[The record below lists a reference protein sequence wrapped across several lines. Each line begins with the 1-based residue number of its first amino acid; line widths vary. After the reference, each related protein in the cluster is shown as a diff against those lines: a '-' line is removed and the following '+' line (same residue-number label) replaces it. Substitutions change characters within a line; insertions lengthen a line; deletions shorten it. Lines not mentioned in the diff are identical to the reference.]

1 MKLSQLYLS
10 GTEIS
15 CFSMS
20 KTPFYLE
27 QLIRIA
33 RGKLNA
39 EKKKQ
44 IQINELSPGKWVVT
58 RAQELERTL
67 APENQAP
74 NSYFNHNQFSTFKIK
89 LLVYF

>member
-20 KTPFYLE
+20 KTPLYLE

-39 EKKKQ
+39 EKEKRKKSKLM
-44 IQINELSPGKWVVT
+44 NYPPANGSCLGVGKDPGPRKSG
-58 RAQELERTL
+58 
-67 APENQAP
+67 P
-74 NSYFNHNQFSTFKIK
+74 
-89 LLVYF
+89 